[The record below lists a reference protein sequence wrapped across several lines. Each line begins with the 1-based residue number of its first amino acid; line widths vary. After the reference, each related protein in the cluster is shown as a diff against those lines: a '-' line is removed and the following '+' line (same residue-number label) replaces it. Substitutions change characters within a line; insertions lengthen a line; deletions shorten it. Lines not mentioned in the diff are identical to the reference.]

1 VIDFTV
7 PDEVKGIID
16 GIRRFIAL
24 EVVPLE
30 KQHAD
35 TLEHPRKLY
44 DERGL
49 FVPAIQEARQRV
61 RSKSAEAGYYS
72 MFIPQE
78 LGGGGLGEITA
89 FFVWEAQYKD
99 LGAPSPLVEAQ
110 VIPRFVEAPSPA
122 YIGIKEAMRP
132 HIQRLVNAEAT
143 SCFALTEPGAGSDIW
158 ALATKASRSDG
169 GWVINGRKEWISNAP
184 YADYALLFAVTDA
197 ELVRQRKGGITAFF
211 VSTKNGGF
219 EVESVT
225 LTMGHLG
232 SEVGSINVDGLKASD
247 EQVVGEVN
255 EGFKVAMAA
264 INMGRIVNG
273 ARCLG
278 AAEWAFLKALDY
290 AKERVTFGVP
300 LAQHGAIQFML
311 ADCAIEIACGRS
323 LGLRAAW
330 KAEKA
335 PRSALKDVCM
345 VKAYCVEA
353 AQRVIDTAIQIHGGI
368 GVANEMKLE
377 EAWKFVR
384 QMRIPDGSS
393 EMQRR
398 TIANALIRGDLEL

>member
-1 VIDFTV
+1 MIDFTT
-7 PDEVKGIID
+7 PDEVKGILD
-16 GIRRFIAL
+16 GLRRFIAL

-30 KQHAD
+30 KQHAAILD
-35 TLEHPRKLY
+35 NPRKLY
-44 DERGL
+44 DEKGL
-49 FVPAIQEARQRV
+49 LVPAILEARKQIRL
-61 RSKSAEAGYYS
+61 KSAEAGYYS
-72 MFIPQE
+72 MFVPQE
-78 LGGGGLGEITA
+78 LGGAGLGEIAA
-89 FFVWEAQYKD
+89 FFVWEFQYKE
-99 LGAPSPLVEAQ
+99 LGPMSPLVEAQ
-110 VIPRFVEAPSPA
+110 LVPRFVEGPSPA
-122 YIGIKEAMRP
+122 YVNVTEAMKP
-132 HIQRLVNAEAT
+132 HVRRLAAGQAT
-143 SCFALTEPGAGSDIW
+143 SCFALSEPGAGSDVW
-158 ALATKASRSDG
+158 AITTKAIRSNS

-197 ELVRQRKGGITAFF
+197 DLVRQRKGGITAFM
-211 VSTKNGGF
+211 VSTRDGGF

-232 SEVGSINVDGLKASD
+232 SEVGSVILEDLRASD
-247 EQVVGEVN
+247 DHVVGEVN
-255 EGFKVAMAA
+255 EGFKVAMAG

-278 AAEWAFLKALDY
+278 LAEWAFLKAVDY

-300 LAQHGAIQFML
+300 LAQHEAIQFML

-330 KAEKA
+330 KAENTG
-335 PRSALKDVCM
+335 RSALKDVCM

-353 AQRVIDTAIQIHGGI
+353 SQRIIDTAIQIHGGM

-398 TIANALIRGDLEL
+398 TIAHQILRGDLEL

>member
-1 VIDFTV
+1 MIDFSV
-7 PDEVKGIID
+7 PDEIKGILD
-16 GIRRFIAL
+16 GLRRFIAL

-30 KQHAD
+30 KEHAA
-35 TLEHPRKLY
+35 TLDNPRKLY
-44 DERGL
+44 DEKGL
-49 FVPAIQEARQRV
+49 LVPAILEARRQIRA
-61 RSKSAEAGYYS
+61 KSAAAGYYS
-72 MFIPQE
+72 MFVPQE
-78 LGGGGLGEITA
+78 LGGAGLGEITA
-89 FFVWEAQYKD
+89 FFVWEFQYKE
-99 LGAPSPLVEAQ
+99 LGPMSPLVEAQ
-110 VIPRFVEAPSPA
+110 LVPRFVEGPSPA
-122 YIGIKEAMRP
+122 YVNVTEAMKP
-132 HIQRLVNAEAT
+132 HVRRLASGQAT
-143 SCFALTEPGAGSDIW
+143 SCFALSEPGAGSDVW
-158 ALATKASRSDG
+158 AITTKATRSTG

-197 ELVRQRKGGITAFF
+197 ELVRQRKGGITAFM
-211 VSTKNGGF
+211 VSTRDGGF

-232 SEVGSINVDGLKASD
+232 SEVGSVILEDLKATD
-247 EQVVGEVN
+247 DHVVGEVN
-255 EGFKVAMAA
+255 DGFKVAMAG

-278 AAEWAFLKALDY
+278 LGEWAFLKALDY

-330 KAEKA
+330 KAENA
-335 PRSALKDVCM
+335 GRAALKDVCM

-353 AQRVIDTAIQIHGGI
+353 AQRIIDTAIQIHGGM

-398 TIANALIRGDLEL
+398 TIAHALLRGDVEL